1 MNRIKISDSD
11 KRLLLIFCAIV
22 IVACSYFFIFSK
34 GMSKAAKI
42 EEQNT
47 ADQAKVQQM
56 EQMEAGLP
64 KVKENIQRMVKKQK
78 TIISTYPSAMTT
90 EKAIESLQAYEDNS
104 SDFHITDIT
113 FTMNQPVAVDV
124 QTDGTDTAAGTDA
137 SSTTASDADAAEQE
151 TAGPEPKEVR
161 GYYASIGIRYEAGYA
176 GLKEMIA
183 YVNNFKDRTTISQF
197 TANYDDSTGKL
208 NGEMTLNMYYLEN
221 TGKEYVP
228 PVFPNMSKGVMSI
241 FGRSTS
247 LETAP

>member
-64 KVKENIQRMVKKQK
+64 KVKENIQLMVKKQK

-90 EKAIESLQAYEDNS
+90 EKAIESLQVYEDNS

-113 FTMNQPVAVDV
+113 FTMNQPLAVDV

-137 SSTTASDADAAEQE
+137 SSTTAPDAE
-151 TAGPEPKEVR
+151 
-161 GYYASIGIRYEAGYA
+161 AS
-176 GLKEMIA
+176 
-183 YVNNFKDRTTISQF
+183 
-197 TANYDDSTGKL
+197 
-208 NGEMTLNMYYLEN
+208 
-221 TGKEYVP
+221 
-228 PVFPNMSKGVMSI
+228 
-241 FGRSTS
+241 STS
-247 LETAP
+247 EKPE

>member
-64 KVKENIQRMVKKQK
+64 KVKENIQLMVKKQK

-113 FTMNQPVAVDV
+113 FTMNQPLAVDV
-124 QTDGTDTAAGTDA
+124 QTDGTDTAAGTDD
-137 SSTTASDADAAEQE
+137 SSTTAPDAEASSTSESQSEESTQGAMPGLCRCAPHVPARRSFSGHIRNLDELGLGQAPRE
-151 TAGPEPKEVR
+151 TA
-161 GYYASIGIRYEAGYA
+161 EAE
-176 GLKEMIA
+176 L
-183 YVNNFKDRTTISQF
+183 
-197 TANYDDSTGKL
+197 
-208 NGEMTLNMYYLEN
+208 GEQQ
-221 TGKEYVP
+221 
-228 PVFPNMSKGVMSI
+228 
-241 FGRSTS
+241 
-247 LETAP
+247 

>member
-90 EKAIESLQAYEDNS
+90 EKAIESLQVYEDNS

-113 FTMNQPVAVDV
+113 FTMNQPLAVDV

-137 SSTTASDADAAEQE
+137 SSTTAPDAEASSTSEARVRRAHRGRCSR
-151 TAGPEPKEVR
+151 TGNGRTGAKRGP
-161 GYYASIGIRYEAGYA
+161 GILCSIGIRYEAGYA
-176 GLKEMIA
+176 GLMEM
-183 YVNNFKDRTTISQF
+183 NRLCQQF
-197 TANYDDSTGKL
+197 
-208 NGEMTLNMYYLEN
+208 
-221 TGKEYVP
+221 
-228 PVFPNMSKGVMSI
+228 
-241 FGRSTS
+241 
-247 LETAP
+247 

>member
-113 FTMNQPVAVDV
+113 FTMNQPLAVDV

-137 SSTTASDADAAEQE
+137 SSTTAPDAEHLLH
-151 TAGPEPKEVR
+151 PKARVKRAHR
-161 GYYASIGIRYEAGYA
+161 GQMQQNRKRQDQSKKRSGDIMPLSVSAMRQLCRVKG
-176 GLKEMIA
+176 
-183 YVNNFKDRTTISQF
+183 NDRLCQQF
-197 TANYDDSTGKL
+197 
-208 NGEMTLNMYYLEN
+208 
-221 TGKEYVP
+221 
-228 PVFPNMSKGVMSI
+228 
-241 FGRSTS
+241 
-247 LETAP
+247 

>member
-1 MNRIKISDSD
+1 
-11 KRLLLIFCAIV
+11 
-22 IVACSYFFIFSK
+22 
-34 GMSKAAKI
+34 MSKAAKI

-64 KVKENIQRMVKKQK
+64 KVKENIQLMVKKQK

-113 FTMNQPVAVDV
+113 FTMNQPLAVDV

-137 SSTTASDADAAEQE
+137 SSTTAPDAEASSASESQSEESTQGGRCSRTGNDRIRAKR
-151 TAGPEPKEVR
+151 GPR

>member
-137 SSTTASDADAAEQE
+137 SSTTASDAEASSASESQSEESTQGADAAEQE
-151 TAGPEPKEVR
+151 TAGPEKKEVR
-161 GYYASIGIRYEAGYA
+161 GYYASIGIRYE
-176 GLKEMIA
+176 
-183 YVNNFKDRTTISQF
+183 
-197 TANYDDSTGKL
+197 
-208 NGEMTLNMYYLEN
+208 
-221 TGKEYVP
+221 
-228 PVFPNMSKGVMSI
+228 
-241 FGRSTS
+241 
-247 LETAP
+247 

>member
-1 MNRIKISDSD
+1 MIQIET
-11 KRLLLIFCAIV
+11 IFDILWKG
-22 IVACSYFFIFSK
+22 FI
-34 GMSKAAKI
+34 
-42 EEQNT
+42 
-47 ADQAKVQQM
+47 
-56 EQMEAGLP
+56 
-64 KVKENIQRMVKKQK
+64 
-78 TIISTYPSAMTT
+78 
-90 EKAIESLQAYEDNS
+90 
-104 SDFHITDIT
+104 
-113 FTMNQPVAVDV
+113 
-124 QTDGTDTAAGTDA
+124 
-137 SSTTASDADAAEQE
+137 
-151 TAGPEPKEVR
+151 
-161 GYYASIGIRYEAGYA
+161 IGIRYEAGYA

>member
-113 FTMNQPVAVDV
+113 FTMNQPLAVDV
-124 QTDGTDTAAGTDA
+124 QTEARTRL
-137 SSTTASDADAAEQE
+137 QE
-151 TAGPEPKEVR
+151 RMLLPLPHRMQRHLLHPKARVR
-161 GYYASIGIRYEAGYA
+161 RAHRGQMQQNR
-176 GLKEMIA
+176 KRQ
-183 YVNNFKDRTTISQF
+183 DQ
-197 TANYDDSTGKL
+197 
-208 NGEMTLNMYYLEN
+208 
-221 TGKEYVP
+221 
-228 PVFPNMSKGVMSI
+228 SKKR
-241 FGRSTS
+241 FGDIMPLSVSAMRQ
-247 LETAP
+247 AMPD

>member
-1 MNRIKISDSD
+1 
-11 KRLLLIFCAIV
+11 
-22 IVACSYFFIFSK
+22 
-34 GMSKAAKI
+34 
-42 EEQNT
+42 
-47 ADQAKVQQM
+47 
-56 EQMEAGLP
+56 
-64 KVKENIQRMVKKQK
+64 
-78 TIISTYPSAMTT
+78 MTT

-113 FTMNQPVAVDV
+113 FTMNQPLAVDV

-137 SSTTASDADAAEQE
+137 SSTTAPDAEASSASESQSEESTQGADAAEQE
-151 TAGPEPKEVR
+151 TAGPEQKEVR

>member
-1 MNRIKISDSD
+1 MDS
-11 KRLLLIFCAIV
+11 RV
-22 IVACSYFFIFSK
+22 Y
-34 GMSKAAKI
+34 
-42 EEQNT
+42 
-47 ADQAKVQQM
+47 
-56 EQMEAGLP
+56 
-64 KVKENIQRMVKKQK
+64 
-78 TIISTYPSAMTT
+78 
-90 EKAIESLQAYEDNS
+90 
-104 SDFHITDIT
+104 
-113 FTMNQPVAVDV
+113 
-124 QTDGTDTAAGTDA
+124 DG
-137 SSTTASDADAAEQE
+137 SADAAEQE
-151 TAGPEPKEVR
+151 TTGPEQKEVR

-183 YVNNFKDRTTISQF
+183 YVNNFKDRTTISLF

>member
-34 GMSKAAKI
+34 GMSKVAKI

-113 FTMNQPVAVDV
+113 FTMNQPLAVDV

-137 SSTTASDADAAEQE
+137 SSTTAPDAAEQE
-151 TAGPEPKEVR
+151 TTGPEQKEVR